1 MSRAIP
7 SLVIQVQLRCG
18 SIEMVNSQTTVKE
31 SVSVTLQDRRRE
43 SRARIV
49 YPIEVSGFDRFGR
62 FHTELTKTRD
72 VSLMGCSFYL
82 HMEVEKGLVLALR
95 VVHPKGACEAGS
107 GTVLFH
113 VVRVKPRPDGYS
125 VGVMRLASENPWIN
139 YVTGTKDS

>member
-1 MSRAIP
+1 MVKLQTRLDQP
-7 SLVIQVQLRCG
+7 V
-18 SIEMVNSQTTVKE
+18 SITP
-31 SVSVTLQDRRRE
+31 LDRRRE
-43 SRARIV
+43 SRALIV

-95 VVHPKGACEAGS
+95 VVHPKGACEGGS

-113 VVRVKPRPDGYS
+113 IVRIRPRPDGYS
-125 VGVMRLASENPWIN
+125 VGVMRLAPENPWID
-139 YVTGTKDS
+139 YLLETDVSQSLRD

>member
-1 MSRAIP
+1 MPRAIP
-7 SLVIQVQLRCG
+7 LLVIQVQRSCG
-18 SIEMVNSQTTVKE
+18 SIEMVKLQTTLVE
-31 SVSVTLQDRRRE
+31 SVSIALQDRRRE
-43 SRARIV
+43 SRALIV

-95 VVHPKGACEAGS
+95 VVHPKGACEGGS

-113 VVRVKPRPDGYS
+113 VVRVRPRPDGYS
-125 VGVMRLASENPWIN
+125 VGVLRLAPESPWIDYLKEAEN
-139 YVTGTKDS
+139 S